1 MKRFDY
7 LTPVGFV
14 LGTIIIVI
22 GIISGSGVSGFRSF
36 LDLTSFFIVTG
47 GLCAAVF
54 ISFPPSELKK
64 APSVLKQAF
73 IRQEDNVK
81 DSSSVNKA
89 SAPLL
94 KTKSRSPFC
103 FNETKAKIGRAH
115 V

>member
-47 GLCAAVF
+47 ALRRCF
-54 ISFPPSELKK
+54 ISFPPKELKK
-64 APSVLKQAF
+64 RRL
-73 IRQEDNVK
+73 
-81 DSSSVNKA
+81 
-89 SAPLL
+89 
-94 KTKSRSPFC
+94 C
-103 FNETKAKIGRAH
+103 
-115 V
+115 